1 MTVVCV
7 QRNTV
12 CVQCVYTHNVYN
24 TSVGC
29 KKKMLCLQQLPLSTK
44 MLGYFGVATT
54 STHLQ
59 GYPGPSTQQ
68 KLRIA
73 VYFTG

>member
-29 KKKMLCLQQLPLSTK
+29 KKKNAMS
-44 MLGYFGVATT
+44 ATT
-54 STHLQ
+54 SPFHKNAWILWGGHDEHTFAVVSWTI
-59 GYPGPSTQQ
+59 YTK

-73 VYFTG
+73 G